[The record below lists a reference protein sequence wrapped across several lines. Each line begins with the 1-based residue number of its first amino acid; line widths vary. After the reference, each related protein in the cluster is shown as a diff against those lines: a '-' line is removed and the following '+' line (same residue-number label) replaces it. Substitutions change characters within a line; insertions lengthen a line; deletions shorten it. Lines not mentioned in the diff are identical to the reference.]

1 MLHLIEGLPGS
12 GKTYAV
18 RNLAAGL
25 AKEGKGPLLL
35 VVPEQYSFETERAML
50 RLLGERDARKIEV
63 TSFSRMADL
72 VFRQTGGLAGR
83 RLDDGGRGILMSL
96 ALQEVQDQLSLY
108 RRQSESI
115 EMVELMIS
123 ALSEFKMCGVTPS
136 LLAGT
141 ARSLEE
147 GSLKQKAMET
157 ALILEAY
164 DALVQASYL
173 DPLDDLSRLANTLE
187 EQPFFTGYTVFFDS
201 FSGFTMQEFTVLRLI
216 LRQAREV
223 FVALC
228 TDNDIQQNCRKMGL
242 FAPVYQTEREL
253 KRIAKEEGVPLAPLM
268 YQAHSPRFLRE
279 ELRFL
284 SQAGFRRESLAW
296 EEEPRDISL
305 YHASNVYEETDF
317 AARTIRRLVMEEG
330 YRYRD
335 FAVIVRNTE
344 TYQGILD
351 HTLEKYEIPYFM
363 DRLEAIDAK
372 PLMNL
377 VLTAFEVLHTGWSS
391 EPMFRYL
398 KTGLAGLCTEDISI
412 LENYILLWGIS
423 GKRWQ
428 MPFTAHPDG
437 FSSEWTE
444 SDKKELQQING
455 LRERVVMPLQRFSSR
470 IQEADGE
477 GMARAVYFLLDEIG
491 AASSLRVLAADLE
504 REGEP
509 DLAQEQL
516 RLWDLLMEL
525 LDQTALVLKGRR
537 LSSRR
542 YAELLKLIIDSSN
555 IAFIPQGLDEVT
567 VGAADRSRPAQP
579 RVVFLLGASEGDF
592 PRTPV
597 AAGVFSDAERRQ
609 LISLG
614 LPMYDSLEGI
624 AVEERF
630 LAYAAMCA
638 PSERLFVSWYGAGAS
653 GTAKTPSVIV
663 RELHRL
669 FPQIAVEDEYSTD
682 PRGLIWARRPA
693 FEAVAREWQRDSRL
707 SATLKRYFSEQPQ
720 YQGKLLALDRAA
732 QGRPA
737 VFEQPEKARR
747 LFGKTMRVSASQVEK
762 YYLCRFQ
769 YFCRYGLRAKERKP
783 AEFDAL
789 EYGSVMHY
797 LLENILQKHSGAGV
811 AQMQSAQRRQEI
823 AALLERYVEEKLGG
837 WEEKSTRFRF
847 LFQRLAETADAL
859 IAHIARELSQSAFQP
874 EDYELQISSG
884 GDVPPLALQ
893 LPDGGSVL
901 VEGKVDRVDV
911 MHKNG
916 RSYVRVIDYK
926 TGGKEFR
933 LSDLLYGLNMQM
945 LLYLTAIQENGGQR
959 YGQVVPAG
967 VLYMPAS
974 RPVVDAGRDV
984 PEDKLRKEADKKLR
998 MNGLILDDPEVI
1010 CGMEQEAAGVFIPVV
1025 LKDGKPA
1032 KLDSVASLAQMGSI
1046 SKYIESLIVQMA
1058 ATLQRGDVSPCPVT
1072 GDYNACEWCPYGPV
1086 CGHEEGSP
1094 AIQMVK
1100 WDRKAV
1106 LEALQKKEEE

>member
-18 RNLAAGL
+18 RNLASSL

-50 RLLGERDARKIEV
+50 RLMGERDAGKIEV
-63 TSFSRMADL
+63 TSFTRMTDL

-96 ALQEVQDQLSLY
+96 ALQEVRDQLSLY

-115 EMVELMIS
+115 EMVELMLS
-123 ALSEFKMCGVTPS
+123 ALSEFKMCGITPD
-136 LLAGT
+136 LLTET
-141 ARSLEE
+141 AQSLEE
-147 GSLKQKAMET
+147 GSLKQKTTET

-173 DPLDDLSRLANTLE
+173 DPLDDLSRLEKTLAE
-187 EQPFFTGYTVFFDS
+187 HPFFSGYTVFLDS
-201 FSGFTMQEFTVLRLI
+201 FAGFTMQEFAVLRHI

-223 FVALC
+223 YVALC
-228 TDNDIQQNCRKMGL
+228 TDNAPQQTGLKMSL
-242 FAPVYQTEREL
+242 FAPVYQTARDL
-253 KRIAKEEGVPLAPLM
+253 KRLAEEEGVPLAPLT
-268 YQAHSPRFLRE
+268 YRTQTPRFLQE

-284 SQAGFRRESLAW
+284 AQAAFRREALAW

-305 YHASNVYEETDF
+305 YHASNLYEEADF
-317 AARTIRRLVMEEG
+317 VARTILRLVMEEG

-335 FAVIVRNTE
+335 FAIITRNTE

-377 VLTAFEVLHTGWSS
+377 VLTAFETLHTGWSS
-391 EPMFRYL
+391 EPLFRYL
-398 KTGLAGLCTEDISI
+398 KTGLAGLGTVEISV
-412 LENYILLWGIS
+412 LENYVLLWGIS

-428 MPFTAHPDG
+428 TPFTAHPDG
-437 FSSEWTE
+437 FSSEWSE
-444 SDKKELQQING
+444 SDKKDLQQIND
-455 LRERVVMPLQRFSSR
+455 LRERVVLPLQRFSSR

-491 AASSLRVLAADLE
+491 AASSLRRLAADLE
-504 REGEP
+504 REGES

-516 RLWDLLMEL
+516 RLWDLLMQL

-579 RVVFLLGASEGDF
+579 RAVFLIGAAEGDF

-597 AAGVFSDAERRQ
+597 AAGVFSDTERRL

-614 LPMYDSLEGI
+614 LPMYDSLEGL

-630 LAYAAMCA
+630 LAYTAMCA
-638 PSERLFVSWYGAGAS
+638 PSHRLFVSWYGADAS

-669 FPQIAVEDEYSTD
+669 FPRLAVEDEYSTD

-693 FEAVAREWQRDSRL
+693 FEAAAREWRRDSRL
-707 SATLKRYFSEQPQ
+707 SVTLKRYFSEQPE

-769 YFCRYGLRAKERKP
+769 YFCRYGLRARERKP

-797 LLENILQKHSGAGV
+797 LLEHILQKHGGEGIAR
-811 AQMQSAQRRQEI
+811 MPSAQRRQEI
-823 AALLERYVEEKLGG
+823 AALLEQYVEKELGG

-847 LFQRLAETADAL
+847 LFRRLADTADAL

-874 EDYELQISSG
+874 EDYELQINSG
-884 GDVPPLALQ
+884 GDVPPLTLQ

-911 MHKNG
+911 MRKNG

-933 LSDLLYGLNMQM
+933 LSDILYGLNMQM
-945 LLYLTAIQENGGQR
+945 LLYLTAIQENGGER

-984 PEDKLRKEADKKLR
+984 PEDKLQRETDKKLR

-1010 CGMEQEAAGVFIPVV
+1010 CGMEQDAAGVFIPVA

-1032 KLDSVASLAQMGSI
+1032 KLDSVASLAQMGTI
-1046 SKYIESLIVQMA
+1046 SKFIESLIVEMA
-1058 ATLQRGDVSPCPVT
+1058 ATLQRGDVSPCPVI
-1072 GDYNACEWCPYGPV
+1072 GDYNACTWCPYGPV
-1086 CGHEEGSP
+1086 CGHEEGGPS
-1094 AIQMVK
+1094 IQMEK

-1106 LEALQKKEEE
+1106 LEALQKKGDE